1 MAGARFEVKGLK
13 ELAKRANRLD
23 AALRRKVYN
32 QAMKAGGAT
41 IKARANSLVPVKT
54 GTTRKSL
61 VVRSSTKA
69 AKGLYGVKI
78 TVRGPALA
86 SQRVAHRRG
95 QKGKEYHPDAVE
107 RYYRFQELGTKH
119 HRAQPF
125 LKPGLESAAPA
136 ALEAVKTTLAAGIER
151 ALRSGT

>member
-1 MAGARFEVKGLK
+1 MAGARFEVRGLK

-32 QAMKAGGAT
+32 RAMKEGGKI
-41 IKARANSLVPVKT
+41 IKAKAAALVPVKT

-61 VVRSSTKA
+61 VVRSSAKA
-69 AKGLYGVKI
+69 AKGLYGIKI

-86 SQRVAHRRG
+86 SARVAHR
-95 QKGKEYHPDAVE
+95 KGSKSKPYQPDAVE

-119 HRAQPF
+119 HPAKPF
-125 LKPGLESAAPA
+125 LKPALESAAPE
-136 ALEAVKTTLAAGIER
+136 ALETVKKTLAAGIEQ
-151 ALRSGT
+151 ALR